1 MAKRKSPEA
10 NAANDAEYTV
20 VARRYRPQQF
30 ADLVG
35 QEPIARA
42 LSNAITTN
50 RIAHAYLFTG
60 TRGVGKTT
68 TARILAKCLNCVK
81 GPTPTPC
88 DECESCRAIAVGEDI
103 DVLEIDGASNRGIDN
118 IRDLRANVQFR
129 PTRSRYKIYIID
141 EVHQITKD
149 AFNAL
154 LKTLEEPPP
163 HVKFIFAT
171 TDVQKVPI
179 TILSRCQRFDFPG
192 ITSDRIV
199 ETLKAVVTGEK
210 RKADDE
216 ALRLIARRAA
226 GSMRDAQSL
235 LDQLLAFADERLTVE
250 QVHQMLGTAAD
261 DQVVAL
267 ASAILSQ
274 DVEAALTIVQTGIDG
289 GLQPG
294 ELLDQLAAYWRD
306 LMIVNSAES
315 ATGLLESSPAQIAAI
330 RKQAAELPLDA
341 ILAGLDV
348 LQTAK
353 YRMSRSTQNRV
364 LLELAVVRLGRLAEL
379 VSLTELANAIR
390 SPDTT
395 IPQLTAKSTV
405 ASAQPAKIDLAA
417 DSVKK
422 KPDAVSDAT
431 APSSRQLTADS
442 LSAIW
447 AEMLSQLGMLFAKEL
462 ERGGLPAIFGPN
474 TLVLSFPD
482 AYNRQ
487 REYCSAPDRLERVH
501 EALRRITGAEWRL
514 RIEPASAG
522 SNGKAVPPPTTK
534 PAVPPAQQHPL
545 FRQAEQALDD
555 KLVQM
560 DEQFGVALSSDE
572 TTETDSEE

>member
-1 MAKRKSPEA
+1 
-10 NAANDAEYTV
+10 
-20 VARRYRPQQF
+20 
-30 ADLVG
+30 
-35 QEPIARA
+35 
-42 LSNAITTN
+42 
-50 RIAHAYLFTG
+50 
-60 TRGVGKTT
+60 
-68 TARILAKCLNCVK
+68 
-81 GPTPTPC
+81 
-88 DECESCRAIAVGEDI
+88 
-103 DVLEIDGASNRGIDN
+103 
-118 IRDLRANVQFR
+118 
-129 PTRSRYKIYIID
+129 
-141 EVHQITKD
+141 VHQITKD

-199 ETLKAVVTGEK
+199 ETLKAVVAGEK

-261 DQVVAL
+261 DQVIAL

-274 DVEAALTIVQTGIDG
+274 DVETALTIVQTGIDG

-315 ATGLLESSPAQIAAI
+315 ATGLLESSPAQVAAI
-330 RKQAAELPLDA
+330 RKQAAELNLDT

-353 YRMSRSTQNRV
+353 YRMSRGTQNRV
-364 LLELAVVRLGRLAEL
+364 LLELAVVRLSRLAEL

-390 SPDTT
+390 SPEASVS
-395 IPQLTAKSTV
+395 QLNTKPVV
-405 ASAQPAKIDLAA
+405 ASLSAVKTDLAT

-422 KPDAVSDAT
+422 KPDAVSDAV
-431 APSSRQLTADS
+431 SSDPRPLTADS
-442 LSAIW
+442 LGSIW
-447 AEMLSQLGMLFAKEL
+447 VEMLSQLGMLFAKEL

-482 AYNRQ
+482 VYNRQ

-501 EALRRITGAEWRL
+501 DALRRITGAEWRV

-522 SNGKAVPPPTTK
+522 SNGKAVPQPIPK

-545 FRQAEQALDD
+545 FRQAEQVLDA
-555 KLVQM
+555 KLVQI
-560 DEQFGVALSSDE
+560 DEQFGVAVSSDE
-572 TTETDSEE
+572 TTETDNEE